1 MNTKK
6 YLKVE
11 KVLPYKWELILLLW
25 FTFFNHQG
33 DRQVF
38 NVVLSA
44 IRDDLFLTDAD
55 MGLVAAVLT
64 LAYGILVPIGGFIG
78 DRANK
83 KWIIIICL
91 MIWSSGTLFT
101 GMSTLLI
108 HLVILRGIVTGGGEA
123 FYSPP
128 ANALIAEYHEKT
140 RATAMSIHQTA
151 LYAGIIISGFLA
163 GWIADRFGW
172 RMAFYVFG
180 GLGII
185 NVILLLLRLK
195 DSVPAKKD
203 SGNKAI
209 PKIRFSEG
217 LFVFFKKPTALLLTL
232 AFAGMVFVNVGF
244 MTWMPTY
251 LFEDFGFSLTRSGF
265 DSTFY
270 HYLAAFFGVLIGAR
284 IADHYASRVTGM
296 RGIVQAFGLLLGAP
310 FIFLMG
316 ISNTPFVVYICL
328 ALFGLFRG
336 IYDSNIFAA
345 LYDVIEPKYRSTA
358 TGLMLMFA
366 FVTGAAAPYI
376 LGIIKPALGLAWGLS
391 ALSVVYILSALSIF
405 IAVRFFYKNDLIK
418 IYNYDTGS

>member
-1 MNTKK
+1 M
-6 YLKVE
+6 VF
-11 KVLPYKWELILLLW
+11 PYKWEMVLLLW

-44 IRDDLFLTDAD
+44 IRDDLLLTDAD
-55 MGLVAAVLT
+55 MGLIAAILT
-64 LAYGILVPIGGFIG
+64 LAYGILVPVGGFIG
-78 DRANK
+78 DRTNK
-83 KWIIIICL
+83 KWILIICL
-91 MIWSSGTLFT
+91 IIWSSGTFFT
-101 GMSTLLI
+101 GMSTMLI
-108 HLVILRGIVTGGGEA
+108 HLIILRGIVTGGGEA

-151 LYAGIIISGFLA
+151 LYFGIIISGVLA
-163 GWIADRFGW
+163 GWIADQFGW

-180 GLGII
+180 GLGFI
-185 NVILLLLRLK
+185 NALLLVLRLK
-195 DSVPAKKD
+195 DSIPARKD
-203 SGNKAI
+203 LDNKII
-209 PKIRFSEG
+209 PKVRFSDG
-217 LFVFFKKPTALLLTL
+217 LRIFFKKPTALLLTL

-251 LFEDFGFSLTRSGF
+251 LHEDFGFSLARSGF

-284 IADHYASRVTGM
+284 IADRLSFRITGI
-296 RGIVQAFGLLLGAP
+296 RGIVQAFGLLLAAP
-310 FIFLMG
+310 FILLMG
-316 ISNTPFVVYICL
+316 ISNTPLIIYLCL

-336 IYDSNIFAA
+336 VYDSNIFAA

-366 FVTGAAAPYI
+366 FITGAAAPYI
-376 LGIIKPALGLAWGLS
+376 LGLIKPALGLAWGLS
-391 ALSVVYILSALSIF
+391 ALSIVYIFSALCIF
-405 IAVRFFYKNDLIK
+405 AAVRFFYKKDLIIELK
-418 IYNYDTGS
+418 PT